1 MEESL
6 SIMNV
11 KRQEVLKIIT
21 IVGPLALVAGYIRY
35 SVRETMGPLN
45 LTLLIVGGV
54 LTLAAIVG
62 NFGAIRASSQRRST
76 RLGANTTVMSV
87 AVIAIIGFA
96 NFLGYRHHKRIDL
109 TTDKLYSLSDQTRKV
124 VSDLKKDV
132 KVILFDKDDAQ
143 GLGDQMKEYRNLSSH
158 FSFERIDPQKNF
170 EIAKQYKASPQENLV
185 VVCGDRT
192 ERPKDTTEQSII
204 NALIKVTRDSAKKI
218 CFVEGHGEK
227 KLSSTNEGDGYG
239 VVDKMLKNENYE
251 TKTIN
256 LVATND
262 VPSDCDVLVVAGPKQ
277 SLFPQEASAIGK
289 YLEKGGKAMLLIDP
303 DTDPKL
309 DDVLHAWG
317 IQVGNDTV
325 VDVSGVGR
333 FFQLGPGAPLA
344 RTYGSHPIT
353 KDFEGTMT
361 FFPLSRSVESTSGSG
376 VPVTDLMKTSEESWA
391 ETEIKSGKVEFNEG
405 KDKKGPITLGV
416 AASKTE
422 GDNEARL
429 VVIGDSDFAANQY
442 VGVQRNGDLFMN
454 SINWLAKDEDL
465 ISIRPKN
472 PSDRR
477 VSMTE
482 ADQNQMFWITL
493 VLMPL
498 ATIGSG
504 FYIWWRRR

>member
-1 MEESL
+1 
-6 SIMNV
+6 MNI
-11 KRQEVLKIIT
+11 KRQEAFKIMAFL
-21 IVGPLALVAGYIRY
+21 GPLALIAGYVRY

-54 LTLAAIVG
+54 LSLAAIIL
-62 NFGAIRASSQRRST
+62 NFRAIRESSRRRST
-76 RLGANTTVMSV
+76 RLGANTTVMTV

-109 TTDKLYSLSDQTRKV
+109 TTEKLYSLSDQTRKV

-132 KVILFDKDDAQ
+132 KVMLFDKDDQQ
-143 GLGDQMKEYRNLSSH
+143 GLGDQMKEYRNLSSR
-158 FSFERIDPQKNF
+158 FSFERIDPQKNL
-170 EIAKQYKASPQENLV
+170 EAAKQYKVTQIGEV
-185 VVCGDRT
+185 VVACGDRN
-192 ERPKDTTEQSII
+192 ERPKDKTEQSII
-204 NALIKVTRDSAKKI
+204 NAIIKVTRDSLKKI

-251 TKTIN
+251 TKSIN
-256 LVATND
+256 LVASND
-262 VPSDCDVLVVAGPKQ
+262 VPSDCDVIVLAGPKQ

-317 IQVGNDTV
+317 IQLGNNTV
-325 VDVSGVGR
+325 VDASGVGR

-344 RTYGSHPIT
+344 RSYGSHPIT

-361 FFPLSRSVESTSGSG
+361 FFPMSRSVETTPGSG
-376 VPVTDLMKTSEESWA
+376 ASTTDLMKTSEESWA
-391 ETEIKSGKVEFNEG
+391 ETEINSGKVAFDEG

-416 AASKTE
+416 AANKTE
-422 GDNEARL
+422 GDREARL
-429 VVIGDSDFAANQY
+429 VVIGDSDFAANQF

-454 SINWLAKDEDL
+454 SINWLAQDEDL

-472 PSDRR
+472 PADRR

-482 ADQNQMFWITL
+482 ADQNQLFWIAL
-493 VLMPL
+493 VLMPV

-504 FYIWWRRR
+504 LYIWWKRR

>member
-1 MEESL
+1 MRINREE
-6 SIMNV
+6 IF
-11 KRQEVLKIIT
+11 KIIAFL
-21 IVGPLALVAGYIRY
+21 GPVAVIAGYIRY
-35 SVRETMGPLN
+35 SVRETMGALN
-45 LTLLIVGGV
+45 LSLLIGGGV
-54 LTLAAIVG
+54 LTLAAIVF
-62 NFGAIRASSQRRST
+62 NFRAIRESSRKRST
-76 RLGANTTVMSV
+76 RLGANTAVMTL
-87 AVIAIIGFA
+87 AVLAIIGFA
-96 NFLGYRHHKRIDL
+96 NFLGYRHHKRIDV
-109 TTDKLYSLSDQTRKV
+109 TTEKLYSLSDQTRKV

-132 KVILFDKDDAQ
+132 KIILFDKDDQQ
-143 GLGDQMKEYRNLSSH
+143 GLGDQMKEYRNLNSH
-158 FSFERIDPQKNF
+158 FTFERIDPQKNLDT
-170 EIAKQYKASPQENLV
+170 AKQYKVEHLGDV
-185 VVCGDRT
+185 VVVSGDRT
-192 ERPKDTTEQSII
+192 ERPKDTTEQSIL
-204 NALIKVTRDSAKKI
+204 NAIIKVTRDSLKKV

-239 VVDKMLKNENYE
+239 VVDKMLKDENYE

-256 LVATND
+256 LVSSTD
-262 VPSDCDVLVVAGPKQ
+262 VPSDCDVLVLAGPKQ

-309 DDVLHAWG
+309 DDVLRAWG
-317 IQVGNDTV
+317 IQLGNNTV

-333 FFQLGPGAPLA
+333 LFGLGPGTPLA

-361 FFPLSRSVESTSGSG
+361 FFYMSRSVESIPGSG
-376 VPVTDLMKTSEESWA
+376 ASTTDLMKTSEESWA
-391 ETEIKSGKVEFNEG
+391 ETELKGGNEVRFDEG

-416 AASKTE
+416 ASTRSE
-422 GDNEARL
+422 GDKEGRL
-429 VVIGDSDFAANQY
+429 VVIGDSDFATNQF

-454 SINWLAKDEDL
+454 SINWLSQDEDL

-482 ADQNQMFWITL
+482 ADQNQLFWIAL
-493 VLMPL
+493 VLMPV

-504 FYIWWRRR
+504 VYIWWKRR

>member
-1 MEESL
+1 M
-6 SIMNV
+6 SIN
-11 KRQEVLKIIT
+11 RQEVFKGIAFL
-21 IVGPLALVAGYIRY
+21 GPLALIAGYIRY
-35 SVRETMGPLN
+35 SVRETTDPLN
-45 LTLLIVGGV
+45 ISLLIVGGV
-54 LTLAAIVG
+54 LTLAAIIF
-62 NFGAIRASSQRRST
+62 NLRAIRESARRRST
-76 RLGANTTVMSV
+76 RLGANTTVMTV
-87 AVIAIIGFA
+87 AVIAIIGFG

-109 TTDKLYSLSDQTRKV
+109 TTEKLYSLSDQTRKV

-132 KVILFDKDDAQ
+132 KIILFDKDDGQ

-158 FSFERIDPQKNF
+158 FSFERIDPQKNI
-170 EIAKQYKASPQENLV
+170 EAAKQYKVTQIGDV
-185 VVCGDRT
+185 VVVSGDRN
-192 ERPKDTTEQSII
+192 ERPKDTTEQYII
-204 NALIKVTRDSAKKI
+204 NAIIKVTRDKLKKI

-251 TKTIN
+251 TKGIN
-256 LVATND
+256 LVASND

-289 YLEKGGKAMLLIDP
+289 YLENGGKAMLLLDP

-309 DDVLHAWG
+309 EDVLHAWG
-317 IQVGNDTV
+317 IQLGNNTV
-325 VDVSGVGR
+325 VDASGVGR
-333 FFQLGPGAPLA
+333 FFQLGPGAPVA
-344 RTYGSHPIT
+344 RTYGSHAIT

-361 FFPLSRSVESTSGSG
+361 FFPMSRSVETAPGSVTSA
-376 VPVTDLMKTSEESWA
+376 TDLMKTSEDSWA
-391 ETEIKSGKVEFNEG
+391 ETEISGGKVAFDEG

-422 GDNEARL
+422 GDKEGRL
-429 VVIGDSDFAANQY
+429 VVIGDSDFAANQF

-454 SINWLAKDEDL
+454 SINWLAQDEDL

-472 PSDRR
+472 PADRR

-482 ADQNQMFWITL
+482 ADQNQLFWITL

-504 FYIWWRRR
+504 IFIWWKRR

>member
-1 MEESL
+1 MKINRNE
-6 SIMNV
+6 IA
-11 KRQEVLKIIT
+11 KIIAF
-21 IVGPLALVAGYIRY
+21 IGPVLLLGGYIRY

-45 LTLLIVGGV
+45 LSLLIVGGV
-54 LTLAAIVG
+54 LTL
-62 NFGAIRASSQRRST
+62 GAIALNLRAIRESSRRRST
-76 RLGANTTVMSV
+76 KLGANTTMMTL

-109 TTDKLYSLSDQTRKV
+109 TTEKLYSLSDQTRKI

-132 KVILFDKDDAQ
+132 RVVLFDQDDRQ

-170 EIAKQYKASPQENLV
+170 EATKQFKITQQLQLGDV
-185 VVCGDRT
+185 IVVCGDRT
-192 ERPKDTTEQSII
+192 EKPKDTTEQSII
-204 NALIKVTRDSAKKI
+204 NAIIKVTRDSLKKI

-239 VVDKMLKNENYE
+239 VVDKTLKTENYE

-256 LVATND
+256 LVSTND
-262 VPSDCDVLVVAGPKQ
+262 VPSDCDVLVLAGPKQ
-277 SLFPQEASAIGK
+277 SLFPQEASAIGR
-289 YLEKGGKAMLLIDP
+289 YLEKGGKAMLMIDP

-317 IQVGNDTV
+317 IQLGNNTV
-325 VDVSGVGR
+325 VDTSAVSQ
-333 FFQLGPGAPLA
+333 FFQMGAGVPVVRSYA
-344 RTYGSHPIT
+344 AHPIT
-353 KDFEGTMT
+353 RDFGSTMT
-361 FFPLSRSVESTSGSG
+361 LFPLSRSVESTPGSGSSNA
-376 VPVTDLMKTSEESWA
+376 DLLKTSEDSWA
-391 ETEIKSGKVEFNEG
+391 QADVKDGKVQFVEG
-405 KDKKGPITLGV
+405 RDKKGPITLGV
-416 AASKTE
+416 ASSKTE
-422 GDNEARL
+422 GDKEARL
-429 VVIGDSDFAANQY
+429 VVIGDSDFAANQFFTI
-442 VGVQRNGDLFMN
+442 QRNGDLFMN
-454 SINWLAKDEDL
+454 SINWLAQDEDL

-472 PSDRR
+472 ASDRR

-504 FYIWWRRR
+504 VYIWWKRR

>member
-1 MEESL
+1 
-6 SIMNV
+6 
-11 KRQEVLKIIT
+11 
-21 IVGPLALVAGYIRY
+21 
-35 SVRETMGPLN
+35 
-45 LTLLIVGGV
+45 LT
-54 LTLAAIVG
+54 
-62 NFGAIRASSQRRST
+62 S
-76 RLGANTTVMSV
+76 
-87 AVIAIIGFA
+87 
-96 NFLGYRHHKRIDL
+96 
-109 TTDKLYSLSDQTRKV
+109 DKLYSLSDQTRKV

-143 GLGDQMKEYRNLSSH
+143 GLGDQMKEYRNLSAH
-158 FSFERIDPQKNF
+158 FSFERIDPQKNL
-170 EIAKQYKASPQENLV
+170 EVAKQYKVTQIGDV
-185 VVCGDRT
+185 VVVAGERN
-192 ERPKDTTEQSII
+192 ERPKDTTEQSIV
-204 NALIKVTRDSAKKI
+204 NAIIKATRDRLKKG
-218 CFVEGHGEK
+218 CFVEGDGEK
-227 KLSSTNEGDGYG
+227 RLSATNEGDGYG

-251 TKTIN
+251 TKSIN
-256 LVATND
+256 LVASND
-262 VPSDCDVLVVAGPKQ
+262 VPSDCDVLVLAGPKQ

-317 IQVGNDTV
+317 IEVGNNTV

-353 KDFEGTMT
+353 KDFEGSMT
-361 FFPLSRSVESTSGSG
+361 FFPLSRSVESIPGSG
-376 VPVTDLMKTSEESWA
+376 VSATDLMKTSEESWA

-442 VGVQRNGDLFMN
+442 IGVQRNGDLFMN
-454 SINWLAKDEDL
+454 SINWLSQDEDL
-465 ISIRPKN
+465 ISILPKS

-482 ADQNQMFWITL
+482 ADQNQLFWITL

>member
-1 MEESL
+1 
-6 SIMNV
+6 MNI
-11 KRQEVLKIIT
+11 KRQEVFKI
-21 IVGPLALVAGYIRY
+21 VAFLGPLALLAGYIRY

-45 LTLLIVGGV
+45 LSLLIVGGV
-54 LTLAAIVG
+54 LTLAAIIL
-62 NFGAIRASSQRRST
+62 NFRAIRASSRRRST
-76 RLGANTTVMSV
+76 RLGANTTVMTV

-109 TTDKLYSLSDQTRKV
+109 TTEKLYSLSDQTRKV

-132 KVILFDKDDAQ
+132 KVILFDQDDQQ
-143 GLGDQMKEYRNLSSH
+143 GFGEQMKDYRNLSSH
-158 FSFERIDPQKNF
+158 FSFERIDPQKNL
-170 EIAKQYKASPQENLV
+170 EAAKQWKITKLGDVV
-185 VVCGDRT
+185 VVCGDRN

-204 NALIKVTRDSAKKI
+204 NAIIKVTRDSLKKV

-227 KLSSTNEGDGYG
+227 KLSSTSEGDGYG
-239 VVDKMLKNENYE
+239 VVDKMLKDENYE
-251 TKTIN
+251 TKSIN
-256 LVATND
+256 LVASDD
-262 VPSDCDVLVVAGPKQ
+262 VPSDCDVLVLAGPKQ

-317 IQVGNDTV
+317 VQLGNNTV

-344 RTYGSHPIT
+344 RSYGSHPIT
-353 KDFEGTMT
+353 KGFEGSMT
-361 FFPLSRSVESTSGSG
+361 FFPLSRSVDSTPGSG
-376 VPVTDLMKTSEESWA
+376 ASTTDLMKTSDESWA
-391 ETEIKSGKVEFNEG
+391 ETEINGGKVQFDEG

-416 AASKTE
+416 AASKPE
-422 GDNEARL
+422 GDKEARL
-429 VVIGDSDFAANQY
+429 VVIGDSDFAANQFF
-442 VGVQRNGDLFMN
+442 GIQRNGDLFMN
-454 SINWLAKDEDL
+454 SINWLAQDEDL

-472 PSDRR
+472 PADRK

-482 ADQNQMFWITL
+482 ADQNQLFWIAL

-504 FYIWWRRR
+504 VYIWWRRR

>member
-1 MEESL
+1 
-6 SIMNV
+6 MNI
-11 KRQEVLKIIT
+11 KRQEVFKILTFI
-21 IVGPLALVAGYIRY
+21 GPVLAVAGYIRY

-45 LTLLIVGGV
+45 LSLLIVGGV
-54 LTLAAIVG
+54 LTLAAIIV
-62 NFGAIRASSQRRST
+62 NFRSIRESSRRRST
-76 RLGANTTVMSV
+76 RLGANTTVMTV
-87 AVIAIIGFA
+87 AVIAIIGFV

-109 TTDKLYSLSDQTRKV
+109 TTEKLYSLSDQTRKV

-132 KVILFDKDDAQ
+132 KVILFDKDDEQ
-143 GLGDQMKEYRNLSSH
+143 GLGEQMKDYRNLSSH
-158 FSFERIDPQKNF
+158 FSFERIDPQKNL
-170 EIAKQYKASPQENLV
+170 EAASKYKPSKMGEVIVISGERN
-185 VVCGDRT
+185 
-192 ERPKDTTEQSII
+192 ERPKDNTEQSIVNTI
-204 NALIKVTRDSAKKI
+204 IKVTRDSLKKV

-251 TKTIN
+251 IKSIN
-256 LVATND
+256 LVASND
-262 VPSDCDVLVVAGPKQ
+262 VPSDCDVLVLAGPKQ

-317 IQVGNDTV
+317 IQLGNNTV

-344 RTYGSHPIT
+344 RSYGSHPIT
-353 KDFEGTMT
+353 KDFEGSMT
-361 FFPLSRSVESTSGSG
+361 FFPLSRSVETIPGSG
-376 VPVTDLMKTSEESWA
+376 ASPTDLMKTSEESWA
-391 ETEIKSGKVEFNEG
+391 ETEAASGNVKFDEG

-422 GDNEARL
+422 GDKEARL
-429 VVIGDSDFAANQY
+429 VVIGDSDFASNQFF
-442 VGVQRNGDLFMN
+442 GIQRNGDLFMN
-454 SINWLAKDEDL
+454 SVNWLAQDEDL

-472 PSDRR
+472 PADRK

-482 ADQNQMFWITL
+482 SDQNQLFWIAL

-498 ATIGSG
+498 ATLGSG
-504 FYIWWRRR
+504 VYIWWRRR